1 MKLAFILLAYII
13 NSEQVTLLHK
23 ENQTPVVTK
32 KDDLSQ
38 QAQCG
43 AKDLQDSWG
52 TAGFQNIVEAQMS

>member
-13 NSEQVTLLHK
+13 NSEQVTLLHR

-43 AKDLQDSWG
+43 VKDLEDSWR
-52 TAGFQNIVEAQMS
+52 TASFQNIVEAQMR